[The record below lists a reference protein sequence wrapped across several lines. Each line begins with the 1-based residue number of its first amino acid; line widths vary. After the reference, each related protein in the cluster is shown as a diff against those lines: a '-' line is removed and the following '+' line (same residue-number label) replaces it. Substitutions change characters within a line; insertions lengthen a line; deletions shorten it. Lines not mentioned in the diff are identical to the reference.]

1 MKRNIISFLA
11 TPLISPFVMLFIAIS
26 HMRITSRDY
35 FEYQVLTDL
44 QFQLLLVAVVF
55 LIFTLSIPI
64 FFYFW
69 KIRYVRMQYFL
80 ILGSIWGLIP
90 LTMIASKLIRFE
102 GLLYTLEMLI
112 LAAAAGASIFLIYW
126 FLAVRQN
133 EWWENP

>member
-1 MKRNIISFLA
+1 
-11 TPLISPFVMLFIAIS
+11 
-26 HMRITSRDY
+26 
-35 FEYQVLTDL
+35 
-44 QFQLLLVAVVF
+44 
-55 LIFTLSIPI
+55 
-64 FFYFW
+64 
-69 KIRYVRMQYFL
+69 MQYFL